1 MKNRAMRNKL
11 KQCYLALPLAALLLT
26 ACVKSE
32 LDVPGNHPGNPSA
45 KPGQVLSSTAL
56 SNQVVRPAEPPKS
69 PASPHAGHEHHSE
82 TTASAASEAGEPPS
96 SAPRQETPDAT
107 TYVCPM
113 HPEVV
118 RKEPGECPICGMKL
132 VPKKATK

>member
-1 MKNRAMRNKL
+1 MRNQL
-11 KQCYLALPLAALLLT
+11 KQCGLALTVAALLLT

-45 KPGQVLSSTAL
+45 NPGQVRSSTAL
-56 SNQVVRPAEPPKS
+56 DNQVVRQAEPS
-69 PASPHAGHEHHSE
+69 TSQHAAHEHH
-82 TTASAASEAGEPPS
+82 AEATQSPS
-96 SAPRQETPDAT
+96 SAPSQEAPDAT

-118 RKEPGECPICGMKL
+118 RKAPGECPICGMKL
-132 VPKKATK
+132 VPKKTTK

>member
-1 MKNRAMRNKL
+1 METRTMRDKL
-11 KQCYLALPLAALLLT
+11 KQHQLAVAAAALLLT

-32 LDVPGNHPGNPSA
+32 LEVPDDHPGSPDAN
-45 KPGQVLSSTAL
+45 PGQVAPSTAL
-56 SNQVVRPAEPPKS
+56 RKEPALAENSAPA
-69 PASPHAGHEHHSE
+69 ASPHAGHERHSE
-82 TTASAASEAGEPPS
+82 TPAPVASEATQPQS
-96 SAPRQETPDAT
+96 SAPSQQAPDTT

-118 RKEPGECPICGMKL
+118 RKEPGECPICGMNL

>member
-1 MKNRAMRNKL
+1 MKNGAMKNRL
-11 KQCYLALPLAALLLT
+11 KQRELVLAAAALLLT

-32 LDVPGNHPGNPSA
+32 LDVSGNHPGNPSA
-45 KPGQVLSSTAL
+45 KPGQIAPSTAL
-56 SNQVVRPAEPPKS
+56 RQEGALAENREAA
-69 PASPHAGHEHHSE
+69 ASPHAGHEHHSE
-82 TTASAASEAGEPPS
+82 TPTSAASEASQPAS
-96 SAPRQETPDAT
+96 SAPSQKAPDAT

>member
-11 KQCYLALPLAALLLT
+11 KQLGLAVPLAALLLT
-26 ACVKSE
+26 ACVSSDLE
-32 LDVPGNHPGNPSA
+32 VPASHPGNPSA
-45 KPGQVLSSTAL
+45 TAGKVAPSTAL
-56 SNQVVRPAEPPKS
+56 RKEPALAANSEPA
-69 PASPHAGHEHHSE
+69 ASPHGDHEHHSE
-82 TTASAASEAGEPPS
+82 TPAPVASEATQPQS
-96 SAPRQETPDAT
+96 SAPSQETPDST

>member
-1 MKNRAMRNKL
+1 MRNRL
-11 KQCYLALPLAALLLT
+11 QQHPIALSVAALFLT

-32 LDVPGNHPGNPSA
+32 LDVSPDHPGNPDA
-45 KPGQVLSSTAL
+45 HPGQVAPSTAL
-56 SNQVVRPAEPPKS
+56 RKEFRLAENSAPVN
-69 PASPHAGHEHHSE
+69 SPHAGHERY
-82 TTASAASEAGEPPS
+82 SATPAPTAGEASQPS
-96 SAPRQETPDAT
+96 SAAPSQQTPDGI

>member
-1 MKNRAMRNKL
+1 MKRRAMRNRL
-11 KQCYLALPLAALLLT
+11 QQHPIALSVAALFLM

-32 LDVPGNHPGNPSA
+32 LDVPPDHPGNPSA
-45 KPGQVLSSTAL
+45 NSAKLAPSTAL
-56 SNQVVRPAEPPKS
+56 RKESAPREDGEPPGL
-69 PASPHAGHEHHSE
+69 PHAGHEHHSA
-82 TTASAASEAGEPPS
+82 TPAPTAGEASQPS
-96 SAPRQETPDAT
+96 SAPSQQTPDGT